1 MKWVWRGL
9 GVLLALLVIAF
20 FALRVPDTDPA
31 EMRAKYA
38 GAPSQF
44 IDVGEGREIHVRDE
58 GPRDAPV
65 IVLLHGSNADLHTWQ
80 QWAEI
85 LREDYRVIRFD
96 QRGHGLTGPA
106 PDDDYSAQGF
116 GADIDAVTEA
126 LGVDTFTLAG
136 NSMGGG
142 IATAYAIDKPWRLDA
157 LVLVDAGGAPVERE
171 GGGNIAFKLAG
182 MPVIGDIMSQ
192 LLPRSLV
199 EKSLSQSVSNQDV
212 VTDEAVTRYWEMARY
227 PGNRTA
233 TRIRFSTPRDAFDA
247 ADIARVRIPT
257 LIIWGKEDALI
268 PFEAAKWYEEHLPRS
283 TLVAYDGI
291 GHIPMEEAAERSA
304 TDMTIWLA
312 EALMPPQVP
321 TEEPANAEPVLT
333 P

>member
-1 MKWVWRGL
+1 MKWIWRGL
-9 GVLLALLVIAF
+9 LVLLAVLVIAF
-20 FALRVPDTDPA
+20 FAMRVPDTDPA

-38 GAPSQF
+38 GEPSQF
-44 IDVGEGREIHVRDE
+44 IDIGEGRAIHLRDE

-80 QWAEI
+80 KWAES
-85 LREDYRVIRFD
+85 LKEDYRVIRFD

-106 PDDDYSAQGF
+106 TDGDYSAEGF
-116 GADIDAVTEA
+116 GEDIDAVTEK
-126 LGVDTFTLAG
+126 LGVETFTLAG

-142 IATAYAIDKPWRLDA
+142 IAMAYAIARPWKLDA
-157 LVLVDAGGAPVERE
+157 LVLVDASGAPVKRE
-171 GGGNIAFKLAG
+171 GGGNLAFTLAG
-182 MPVIGDIMSQ
+182 MPVVGDILSQ

-199 EKSLSQSVSNQDV
+199 AKSLSQSVSNQDV
-212 VTDEAVTRYWEMARY
+212 VTDEAIDRYWELARY
-227 PGNRTA
+227 PGNRSA
-233 TRIRFSTPRDAFDA
+233 TRKRFSTPRVAYDAKE
-247 ADIARVRIPT
+247 IERVQVPT

-268 PFEAAKWYEEHLPRS
+268 PYEAALWYDKHLRNS

-304 TDMTIWLA
+304 TDLKIWLS
-312 EALMPPQVP
+312 EALMLPELP
-321 TEEPANAEPVLT
+321 TEEPPAARPVLT